1 MQNKARLELADYEA
15 VGTLLLEFNAGG
27 VGRSF
32 PANLMF
38 LFCAL
43 GSSVTVSFVS
53 CQNCGKARPEATSG
67 AQLGDV
73 PGFATS
79 QSICCTASPP
89 GLGQITQKFTLVSCS
104 QLTVPR
110 LYSRY

>member
-38 LFCAL
+38 PFCAL

-53 CQNCGKARPEATSG
+53 CQNCGKAGPEATSG
-67 AQLGDV
+67 HNWGMSLALQHLKASAVQPALQDWGKLHRSLHWFPV
-73 PGFATS
+73 PS
-79 QSICCTASPP
+79 
-89 GLGQITQKFTLVSCS
+89 
-104 QLTVPR
+104 
-110 LYSRY
+110 